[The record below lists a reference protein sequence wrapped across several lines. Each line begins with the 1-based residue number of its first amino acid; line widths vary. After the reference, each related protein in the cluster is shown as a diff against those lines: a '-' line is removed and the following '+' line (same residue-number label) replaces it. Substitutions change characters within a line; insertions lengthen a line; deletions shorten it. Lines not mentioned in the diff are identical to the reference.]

1 MCRYTL
7 NNGVKLP
14 WIAFGTGVVWRYSR
28 NPYLFLKW
36 LARCVLSSA
45 RHLCPDRELM
55 GNLRMDRILREA
67 YGNGYRMFDTGR
79 IYGYSEKKLGKLRT
93 RGSGGDFCIITKC
106 SEMDL
111 ARKGT
116 PDTVKG
122 NLDLSLSNLKSHYV
136 DVYLLHWP
144 EGNWLGSYKQLVSLY
159 GDGAVK
165 SYGCCNVGIG
175 HLTQIEES
183 KLPLPMVIQTE
194 LHPLNGNCR
203 LRAYCREHGIQLM
216 AHTPTGRMGREIRE
230 CRVLQDLSAK
240 YHKSIAQIILRW
252 HFQNGII
259 PVVSSFK
266 TSHMREN
273 LDIFDFE
280 LSQGEMEEI
289 DGLDQGLRYLNTEG
303 IDDPNYIYNL

>member
-1 MCRYTL
+1 MYRYTL
-7 NNGVKLP
+7 NNGVELP
-14 WIAFGTGVVWRYSR
+14 WIAFGTGVVWKYSR

-36 LARCVLSSA
+36 LARRALSSV
-45 RHLCPDRELM
+45 RNVRMDRELK
-55 GNLRMDRILREA
+55 GNLCMDRILREA
-67 YGNGYRMFDTGR
+67 YASGYRMFDTGR

-93 RGSGGDFCIITKC
+93 RGIRGDFCVVTKC
-106 SEMDL
+106 SGMDL

-122 NLDLSLSNLKSHYV
+122 NLDLSLSYLKSNYV

-144 EGNWLGSYKQLVSLY
+144 EGDWIESYRQIVALCKE
-159 GDGAVK
+159 GHIK
-165 SYGCCNVGIG
+165 SYGCCNTSLS
-175 HLTQIEES
+175 HLARIEE
-183 KLPLPMVIQTE
+183 KELPLPIVIQTE
-194 LHPLNGNCR
+194 IHPLNGNLT

-216 AHTPTGRMGREIRE
+216 AHTPTGRMSREIRE
-230 CRVLQDLSAK
+230 CPVLQGLSEK
-240 YHKSIAQIILRW
+240 YHKSIAQIIVRW

-259 PVVSSFK
+259 PVVSSFR
-266 TSHMREN
+266 TPHMREN
-273 LDIFDFE
+273 LDIFDFG

>member
-1 MCRYTL
+1 MYQYTL

-14 WIAFGTGVVWRYSR
+14 WIAFGTGVVWKYSR

-45 RHLCPDRELM
+45 RHLCLSRELV

-67 YGNGYRMFDTGR
+67 YKSGYRMFDTGR
-79 IYGYSEKKLGKLRT
+79 IYGYSEKKLGMLRT
-93 RGSGGDFCIITKC
+93 RGSGGDFCVITKC

-122 NLDLSLSNLKSHYV
+122 NLDLSLNYLKSNYV

-144 EGNWLGSYKQLVSLY
+144 EGDWLRSYKQLASLY
-159 GDGAVK
+159 EGGGVK
-165 SYGCCNVGIG
+165 SYGCCNVGIS
-175 HLTQIEES
+175 HLAQIEGGG
-183 KLPLPMVIQTE
+183 LPLPMVIQTE
-194 LHPLNGNCR
+194 LHPFNGR
-203 LRAYCREHGIQLM
+203 RELRAYCREHGIQLM

-230 CRVLQDLSAK
+230 CSVLQSLSEK

-259 PVVSSFK
+259 PVVSSFQ

-273 LDIFDFE
+273 LDIFDFV
-280 LSQGEMEEI
+280 LSLKEMEEI
-289 DGLDQGLRYLNTEG
+289 DELDQGLRYLEAEG